1 MPTRGAITGKRLFK
15 HEFGCRCYYAML
27 RFFGHETYRGEEPD
41 DKLLYDG
48 DIVYIPDWQCYSV
61 VYWYHGSWFL
71 KFDFCDEY
79 LYENAGMCEIVGTI
93 HEHPELLSKI

>member
-1 MPTRGAITGKRLFK
+1 
-15 HEFGCRCYYAML
+15 ML

-61 VYWYHGSWFL
+61 VYWYLGSWFL
-71 KFDFCDEY
+71 KFDSCDEY